1 MAEYVEVPT
10 PDGRLLEVLTS
21 ANSEGLPLLF
31 HHGTP
36 GAAVPF
42 PTLERAAEAHGFRV
56 ISYSRP
62 GYAGSTPWPFS
73 EHGPRIVDD
82 GVDALIVL
90 HHLGIEEFATLGW
103 SGGGPRALACAA
115 LAPERC
121 RAVATLASVAPYD
134 GAGLDW
140 TSGMADDN
148 VEEFAAAAQGA
159 TAYHQFLRALP
170 QPTAGRTPEQLAE
183 DLAGLLTPVD
193 AAFMTG
199 EFAAYFDHSGRRG
212 REQGVVGWRDD
223 GLALVRDWGFD
234 PTAITVPVAVW
245 HGREDAMV
253 PFGHGEW
260 LTQQIPTAEPH
271 FLDDAG
277 HLSMWDRGDEIL
289 GDLAARLA

>member
-1 MAEYVEVPT
+1 
-10 PDGRLLEVLTS
+10 
-21 ANSEGLPLLF
+21 
-31 HHGTP
+31 
-36 GAAVPF
+36 
-42 PTLERAAEAHGFRV
+42 
-56 ISYSRP
+56 
-62 GYAGSTPWPFS
+62 
-73 EHGPRIVDD
+73 
-82 GVDALIVL
+82 
-90 HHLGIEEFATLGW
+90 
-103 SGGGPRALACAA
+103 
-115 LAPERC
+115 
-121 RAVATLASVAPYD
+121 
-134 GAGLDW
+134 
-140 TSGMADDN
+140 MADDN

-234 PTAITVPVAVW
+234 PAAITAPVALW

-253 PFGHGEW
+253 PFGHCEW

-277 HLSMWDRGDEIL
+277 HLSMWDRSDEIL
-289 GDLAARLA
+289 GDLAARFA